1 MRAGNI
7 WFWICWGIDALVASI
22 FGYFFLIGISDGTV
36 SSFNIVEWLVILA
49 VLAVVLGGS
58 FFLWMGR
65 HVGWAIAAACV
76 LALPGAG
83 AALFFAFLIISEP
96 RWN

>member
-7 WFWICWGIDALVASI
+7 WFWICWGIDALVAAI
-22 FGYFFLIGISDGTV
+22 FGYFFLVGIGDGTV
-36 SSFNIVEWLVILA
+36 SSFNIVEWAVILA
-49 VLAVVLGGS
+49 VLTVVLGGS
-58 FFLWMGR
+58 LVLWRFGR
-65 HVGWAIAAACV
+65 VGWGIAVACL

-83 AALFFAFLIISEP
+83 AALLFAIILISHP